1 MKTRSKRPVAT
12 AAISCEDD
20 IPVKKRI
27 NLITSKRV
35 KNRETAIAGTGKEK
49 AGVGGS
55 STTAIE
61 VLSSPEN
68 DNQSVEKVQ
77 LHDGDIDK
85 NDSSQHGT
93 HDQFAKP
100 LATAIESREN
110 PIVPKGATW
119 ADGLWSW
126 GLVVPQP
133 LVPNG
138 LIVSRHQSGKGA
150 TVDGLASSFGDI
162 PGPIRTAWQN
172 GMIRPGDVCFDF
184 LSSYLY
190 VHTSHL
196 YYFLK
201 PCEIAHK

>member
-12 AAISCEDD
+12 AATSCEDD

-27 NLITSKRV
+27 TLNTSKRL
-35 KNRETAIAGTGKEK
+35 KNRETAIVGTRKEK

-85 NDSSQHGT
+85 NNSSQHEIHG
-93 HDQFAKP
+93 QFTKP
-100 LATAIESREN
+100 LANAIESREACQP

-126 GLVVPQP
+126 GLVVTQP

-138 LIVSRHQSGKGA
+138 LIVSKHQSGKGA

-184 LSSYLY
+184 
-190 VHTSHL
+190 
-196 YYFLK
+196 
-201 PCEIAHK
+201 P